1 MRSFVEITI
10 RWRYV
15 LLALGLLLG
24 IAGAFTGRQLALD
37 RSIENM
43 FAPDDPI
50 LVPYRRLQRTFGENE
65 LVMAIYADEELTT
78 PAGRERIETLA
89 GELRGIPGVVA
100 AVSLLDP
107 PGAIDFENEEIG
119 ARFREVFAGYTHN
132 ASLDAA
138 GVICLVERPTTGGE
152 RARRDTFA
160 QMRVFIS
167 QYPEGVLVGEPVLI
181 EEAFDLLEI
190 DGQQLNTW
198 CTALVLLVMLA
209 CFRNLRWVIL
219 PLCVVHLTLALTRG
233 TLVLA
238 ELKLSMVSSMLA
250 AIVTVVGVATVVHV
264 IVRFNNALAEGLSR
278 PAALVKAAEQLVV
291 PVIFAC
297 LTDAAGFAA
306 LMLSEVGP
314 VHDFGLMM
322 AIGSLLVLPS
332 CWLLVAGI
340 VLLPIPERK
349 QPTAAQPGETT
360 ASGWLDRTLR
370 NVLATAQSSR
380 MLLAT
385 CAVALAGFAIVGT
398 QRLERE
404 TEFMK
409 NFRAE
414 SPLVEAYDFVETR
427 FGGAGVWDLQI
438 PAPGSKKTSRL
449 EKSFLL
455 KVLELEEKLK
465 ADSDQLGKAISVA
478 DLLDAGVGGLG
489 GRFVG
494 PMVVRGG
501 LATMRARMPE
511 FLQTITNVDPADNR
525 PWLRV
530 LLRAPEQLGA
540 EEKTKLIKQVE
551 ATAQETFPEAEVT
564 GYYVLLTKLIES
576 VLADQWKTFGA
587 ATLAVVLM
595 MAVAFRSLP
604 LAVLTIIPNT
614 LPVLVLFGAMGW
626 LGVRV
631 NMGAAMIAA
640 VSVGLSVD
648 GSIHYVLAFQ
658 RLRRE
663 GLAVGEAL
671 ASVQSTVGRAAVF
684 ATLALVAGFATLA
697 FSDFVP
703 TAYFGVLVSLSMLGG
718 LVGNLAVLPLLIGVV
733 ER

>member
-1 MRSFVEITI
+1 
-10 RWRYV
+10 
-15 LLALGLLLG
+15 
-24 IAGAFTGRQLALD
+24 
-37 RSIENM
+37 M
-43 FAPDDPI
+43 FAPNDPL
-50 LVPYRRLQRTFGENE
+50 LVPYQRLQRTFGENE
-65 LVMAIYADEELTT
+65 LVMAIYADDELTS
-78 PAGRERIETLA
+78 PAGRERIEALA
-89 GELRGIPGVVA
+89 GKLRKIPGVVA

-119 ARFREVFAGYTHN
+119 DRFREVFSGYTHN
-132 ASLDAA
+132 TQLDAA
-138 GVICLVERPTTGGE
+138 GVICLVERPGTGGTP
-152 RARRDTFA
+152 RRETFA
-160 QMRVFIS
+160 RMRTAVAK
-167 QYPEGVLVGEPVLI
+167 YPQGVLVGEPVLI
-181 EEAFDLLEI
+181 EEAFDLLEV

-219 PLCVVHLTLALTRG
+219 PLAVVHLTLALTRA

-250 AIVTVVGVATVVHV
+250 AIVTVIGVATVVHV
-264 IVRFNNALAEGLSR
+264 IVRFNHALAEGLDR
-278 PAALVKAAEQLVV
+278 REALVKAAEQLIV
-291 PVIFAC
+291 PVTFAC

-306 LMLSEVGP
+306 LMLSNVGP

-332 CWLLVAGI
+332 CWLLIAGI
-340 VLLPIPERK
+340 VLFPVSGHGEP
-349 QPTAAQPGETT
+349 AASQPGDKPIRV
-360 ASGWLDRTLR
+360 GLDRILTIVLTLAQR
-370 NVLATAQSSR
+370 NR
-380 MLLAT
+380 ILLAT
-385 CAVALAGFAIVGT
+385 LAVTLAGFALVGT

-404 TEFMK
+404 TEFTK
-409 NFRAE
+409 NFRAG

-438 PAPGSKKTSRL
+438 PAPGRL
-449 EKSFLL
+449 DKAFLRKL
-455 KVLELEEKLK
+455 LDLEAKLK
-465 ADSDQLGKAISVA
+465 EGSPLLGKAISLA

-511 FLQTITNVDPADNR
+511 FLRTISNVDPEDDR
-525 PWLRV
+525 PWLRI
-530 LLRAPEQLGA
+530 LLRAPERLGS
-540 EEKTKLIKQVE
+540 EEKTRLIQQVE
-551 ATAQETFPEAEVT
+551 TTAKETFPEAEVT

-576 VLADQWKTFGA
+576 VLADQWKTFGV
-587 ATLAVVLM
+587 ATLAVVVM

-648 GSIHYVLAFQ
+648 GSIHYVLLYQ
-658 RLRRE
+658 RLRKE
-663 GLAVGEAL
+663 GSTVAEAL
-671 ASVQSTVGRAAVF
+671 ANVQSTVGRAAVF

-718 LVGNLAVLPLLIGVV
+718 LVGNLAVLPVLIGVV